1 MLHPNASR
9 LVKLARA
16 LEARDPELYEKALRW
31 YVNAFDASCELA
43 QLYADIYTAEQVAG
57 VIAALSPQV
66 SWAQNLKL
74 AEKAI
79 VSHLMGEAITGQTGD
94 NCAKA
99 QRILDGEEP
108 LEVLGGMKVRAFY
121 QCILAK
127 GQTDVVCVD
136 RHAVAAWYLPGQPV
150 WGSLTPK
157 RYHAVAADYQ
167 TAARVLGL
175 PAAACQ
181 AVVWCAWR
189 RSAD

>member
-16 LEARDPELYEKALRW
+16 LEARDPELYQQGLNW
-31 YVNAFDASCELA
+31 
-43 QLYADIYTAEQVAG
+43 YTAAYAQAVFLADYYGTYSTTQVAG
-57 VIAALSPQV
+57 VLAALSPQV
-66 SWAQNLKL
+66 SWKRNVEL
-74 AEKAI
+74 AESAI
-79 VSHLMGEAITGQTGD
+79 VSHLSGLPITGQTGD
-94 NCAKA
+94 NCNKA
-99 QRILDGEEP
+99 QAILDGGEP

-121 QCILAK
+121 MCILAK
-127 GQTDVVCVD
+127 GDTDHVCVD

-157 RYHAVAADYQ
+157 RYHAVAADYV
-167 TAARVLGL
+167 TAARALGL
-175 PAAACQ
+175 APAACQ